1 MPIIDKVMDDIEELI
16 RDKAIARN
24 FIKDLNDK
32 RNSIDDKLQDRKIE
46 LQAIDKKLEIKLQI
60 VEVMKLREDEIIDE
74 TEAEISIEQ
83 LQKELE
89 AFIIRNECE
98 DKQISAS

>member
-1 MPIIDKVMDDIEELI
+1 MLICIDKVMDDIEALI

-32 RNSIDDKLQDRKIE
+32 RNSIDDKLQDHKIE
-46 LQAIDKKLEIKLQI
+46 LQAIDKRLETRLQI
-60 VEVMKLREDEIIDE
+60 AEVMKLREDEIIDE
-74 TEAEISIEQ
+74 AEAEISIEQ

-98 DKQISAS
+98 GK